1 MRAISNTELREVL
14 FAALAVPRWVDDV
27 AVGAPYDDLD
37 DLLARA
43 ARSATPLSAE
53 EIDEALAHHPRIG
66 ERPVGEGR
74 SDRLSRAEQSSA
86 DADDA
91 ALADAIAEGNRAY
104 EHRFDRV
111 FLIRAA
117 GRTRAE
123 ILAEL
128 HRRTRLD
135 DATELAIVGEQ
146 LREIAIL
153 RLDTLLRAGSA

>member
-1 MRAISNTELREVL
+1 MREISDPELREML

-27 AVGAPYDDLD
+27 ATAAPFDEVE

-43 ARSATPLSAE
+43 ARSATPLSRD

-74 SDRLSRAEQSSA
+74 SQELSRAEQSSA
-86 DADDA
+86 DAHDA

-128 HRRTRLD
+128 HRRLQLD

-153 RLDTLLRAGSA
+153 RLDGLLRAGIA

>member
-1 MRAISNTELREVL
+1 MREITETELREVL
-14 FAALAVPRWVDDV
+14 FAALAVPRWVDEV
-27 AVGAPYDDLD
+27 AAGAPYAELA
-37 DLLARA
+37 DLLAQA
-43 ARSATPLSAE
+43 ARSATPLSQG
-53 EIDEALAHHPRIG
+53 EIDQALAHHPRIG

-74 SDRLSRAEQSSA
+74 SQELSRAEQASA

-91 ALADAIAEGNRAY
+91 ALADAIAEGNRTY

-123 ILAEL
+123 ILSEL
-128 HRRTRLD
+128 NRRISLD
-135 DATELAIVGEQ
+135 DETEFAIVGEQ

-153 RLDTLLRAGSA
+153 RLDGLLRSDPE